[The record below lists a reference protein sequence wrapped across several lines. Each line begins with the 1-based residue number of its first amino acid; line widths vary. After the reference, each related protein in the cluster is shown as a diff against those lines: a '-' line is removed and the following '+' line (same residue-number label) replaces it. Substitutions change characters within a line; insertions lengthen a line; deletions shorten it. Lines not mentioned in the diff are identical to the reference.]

1 MAWDPR
7 RPGESEGKPNP
18 EQSAPRVSEVSR
30 QERRTWRQDLE
41 ALKPDNAGPYE
52 TERTGVLARAEAAIA
67 ELSRLARTLRI
78 PHGTASAAAPSERAR
93 PIVKSG
99 KPEAMDKSV
108 NIVSTGTA
116 VTVLP
121 LMVIAILGAVWA
133 INTRLEDRL
142 TKRMDRMEDRATK
155 RMDGIEA
162 RIDGLPGEMEAA
174 VARALQAYR
183 ESETRKP

>member
-1 MAWDPR
+1 
-7 RPGESEGKPNP
+7 
-18 EQSAPRVSEVSR
+18 
-30 QERRTWRQDLE
+30 
-41 ALKPDNAGPYE
+41 
-52 TERTGVLARAEAAIA
+52 
-67 ELSRLARTLRI
+67 
-78 PHGTASAAAPSERAR
+78 
-93 PIVKSG
+93 
-99 KPEAMDKSV
+99 MDKSV
-108 NIVSTGTA
+108 AIVSTGTS